1 MRSIDKLVFM
11 AIFLAPSSGAV
22 SQDAMTV
29 ESLLKQQ
36 FAVVGTLASPIGP
49 GLFLQKADRLFLCFV
64 SEKPQSQTVTTR
76 YCKPVQ

>member
-1 MRSIDKLVFM
+1 MRSIKTIAPWVI
-11 AIFLAPSSGAV
+11 IFALSEAAV
-22 SQDAMTV
+22 SQESITV
-29 ESLLKQQ
+29 QSLLKHQ

-64 SEKPQSQTVTTR
+64 SETPQSQTVTTR